1 MAKLELAAA
10 AIVGALAGI
19 VAATPATASP
29 EARATV
35 VLHVRDYA
43 RVDAGE
49 LAFAQKEAA
58 RIYERAGVHLRW
70 TDGSA
75 KLAAIDGNLHLD
87 VLILNGSGMERKLP
101 DPTTFGAA
109 GHATKRAYVCY
120 PRIVD
125 HIRRRGGNLSILLG
139 FVLAHEIGHMILP
152 ENSHSMS
159 GLMRATWEGRMVS
172 IPDFL
177 PAQAEAIR
185 TIVSALNSEVD

>member
-10 AIVGALAGI
+10 AMVGALIG
-19 VAATPATASP
+19 VVPTLATASP
-29 EARATV
+29 DAPRSV

-43 RVDAGE
+43 RVNAGE

-58 RIYERAGVHLRW
+58 RIYERAGVRLRW

-75 KLAAIDGNLHLD
+75 RLAPVDGNLHLD

-101 DPTTFGAA
+101 EPTVFGAA
-109 GHATKRAYVCY
+109 GRATGRAYICY

-125 HIRRRGGNLSILLG
+125 HIRRRGGNQSILLG
-139 FVLAHEIGHMILP
+139 FVLAHEIGHLILP

-159 GLMRATWEGRMVS
+159 GLMRATWEGRMVAV
-172 IPDFL
+172 PDFL
-177 PAQAEAIR
+177 PAQAKAVR
-185 TIVSALNSEVD
+185 TIVTALSEPVD